1 MKNFLSDFFGKFSKN
16 PKVATEEQIFNFD
29 DEAFIEQS
37 YLIADRS
44 DDPDLGGD
52 FSDFLDPSTGKFW

>member
-16 PKVATEEQIFNFD
+16 PKVATEEEIFNFD
-29 DEAFIEQS
+29 NEAFIEQS

-44 DDPDLGGD
+44 DDPYMDPSEGY
-52 FSDFLDPSTGKFW
+52 LDPSSGKFW

>member
-16 PKVATEEQIFNFD
+16 PKVASEEEIFNFD

-44 DDPDLGGD
+44 DDPWQDPSEGL
-52 FSDFLDPSTGKFW
+52 LDPSTGKFW